1 MDDLYSNI
9 NKLIDEIKIL
19 EKENKI
25 LDKNIDVGEKEILKI
40 IKDAIGEIVADNTII
55 LDNFKKQ
62 SLKKISEIIRDKKAY
77 NKQRTYIDTKNELL
91 YHKIKEYIITYIN
104 KNEDK
109 VIRYSK
115 IGDVGNA
122 KYGPLYTYIYYI
134 KNTDEIK
141 IYTTSNIQ
149 TKAEIKLNKAK
160 PAKLVELADLR
171 EIYQYIY
178 NGEISTINT

>member
-1 MDDLYSNI
+1 
-9 NKLIDEIKIL
+9 
-19 EKENKI
+19 
-25 LDKNIDVGEKEILKI
+25 VGEKEILKI
-40 IKDAIGEIVADNTII
+40 IKDAIGEIVKGESNDLNK
-55 LDNFKKQ
+55 FKEK
-62 SLKKISEIIRDKKAY
+62 SLEKISEIIRDKKAY
-77 NKQRTYIDTKNELL
+77 NKQRTDIDTKNELL
-91 YHKIKEYIITYIN
+91 YNKIKEYIITYIN

-109 VIRYSK
+109 VISYSK

-141 IYTTSNIQ
+141 IYTTSSNIQ

-160 PAKLVELADLR
+160 QAKLVELADLR

>member
-1 MDDLYSNI
+1 MDDLERKIVELEEKNKELEGEN
-9 NKLIDEIKIL
+9 NKLARKISRDENVIY
-19 EKENKI
+19 
-25 LDKNIDVGEKEILKI
+25 KI
-40 IKDAIGEIVADNTII
+40 IKDAIEKIVKGESNDLNK
-55 LDNFKKQ
+55 FKEE
-62 SLKKISEIIRDKKAY
+62 SLIKISEIITDKKAY
-77 NKQRTYIDTKNELL
+77 NKQRTDIDTKNELL

-109 VIRYSK
+109 VISYSK

-141 IYTTSNIQ
+141 IYTASNIQ
-149 TKAEIKLNKAK
+149 TKAEIKLNK
-160 PAKLVELADLR
+160 AKLVELADLR